1 MKKLLLAGAL
11 LVICAAPPPAKD
23 AGFDL
28 LFTNARV
35 VDGTGAPWFL
45 ADVGVRGGKIAAVGR
60 FAGSPASRTIDAS
73 GLIVAPG
80 FIDLLGQ
87 SEYNVLVDGRAA
99 SKITQG
105 ITTEVTGEG
114 ESIAPTDEKRIAEN
128 EDVYKKYGVRPDW
141 RTLAQYFASL
151 ERRGTAINLGTFVGS
166 GGVRAMVVG
175 RENRPAT
182 PAELKRME
190 ALVDQAMREGAL
202 GVSSSLQYIPNIYSS
217 TEELIALAK
226 VAARYGGA

>member
-11 LVICAAPPPAKD
+11 LVVSAAPPPAKD
-23 AGFDL
+23 GGYDL

-60 FAGSPASRTIDAS
+60 LAGSPATRTIDAS
-73 GLIVAPG
+73 GLVVAPG

-114 ESIAPTDEKRIAEN
+114 SSIAPVNDRLIAEAAPQA
-128 EDVYKKYGVRPDW
+128 KAFGVAQDW
-141 RTLAQYFASL
+141 RTLADYFKRL
-151 ERRGTAINLGTFVGS
+151 DERSRTA
-166 GGVRAMVVG
+166 
-175 RENRPAT
+175 
-182 PAELKRME
+182 
-190 ALVDQAMREGAL
+190 
-202 GVSSSLQYIPNIYSS
+202 
-217 TEELIALAK
+217 
-226 VAARYGGA
+226 

>member
-11 LVICAAPPPAKD
+11 LVVSAAPPPRKD
-23 AGFDL
+23 GGYDL

-60 FAGSPASRTIDAS
+60 LAGSRARRTIDAS
-73 GLIVAPG
+73 GLVVAPG

-114 ESIAPTDEKRIAEN
+114 ESIAPVNARMIADGKETW
-128 EDVYKKYGVRPDW
+128 EHYGVTPNGT
-141 RTLAQYFASL
+141 TLAQYLAEFR
-151 ERRGTAINLGTFVGS
+151 RRGSAIS
-166 GGVRAMVVG
+166 
-175 RENRPAT
+175 
-182 PAELKRME
+182 
-190 ALVDQAMREGAL
+190 
-202 GVSSSLQYIPNIYSS
+202 
-217 TEELIALAK
+217 
-226 VAARYGGA
+226 